1 MRKKGIAIMKMKF
14 RNLKIHQKIL
24 FSNTILFIIPCL
36 ILSICLFYFMQRKGN
51 IQLNESRLVI
61 LRQIDENLEDIF
73 EEIVPFSNYFICNTD
88 INKII
93 SRDSYPSDF
102 QEMNALKEIRNY
114 FSNCRI
120 IYSNLDY
127 NIQILGFN
135 GKNYSLEDMGE
146 TAITYPDIE
155 KIKKESWYPALQ
167 ECSSAIR
174 YIPAYRSEELQKA
187 SQESIIY
194 AVKLIKN
201 LNSGR
206 EVALLSI
213 EIDQTLIQELFA
225 RGMNPHNPHFFIMD
239 ETGKIFSS
247 TQEDLVGKNI
257 SLDTYIHKLTENS
270 YGYFPARI
278 NGVLS
283 QVCFVT
289 NRTTGWK
296 LVMYDEQKGLG
307 WANNQMIILILS
319 ISVLYLLLT
328 VLMSFYNSKYISTP
342 VQKLKSDMDI
352 AEKGNLSVRATI
364 ESEDEFGELGKQ
376 FNSMLNTIENLITE
390 LEEKEEEQR
399 TLELNALQA
408 QINPHFLYNTLASI
422 RFLIEMDMPEK
433 ADESLVALVKL
444 LRRTFSESRKL
455 ITVKE
460 ELSAVENYLILMCNR
475 YQGTF
480 EWDISVGKEA
490 EECLIPRISIQPLV
504 ENSISHGFCSK
515 TETGHI
521 QITGSIC
528 GKDVIIRV
536 IDDGIGGDSTKIQQ
550 MIDQGLGIR
559 KTEQFNGVGVRN
571 VHERLKLFFGE
582 HYGLSVSNVQPEGIC
597 INIRIPLHYMPE
609 HGQHP
614 ESKKE
619 RL

>member
-1 MRKKGIAIMKMKF
+1 MKRKF

-24 FSNTILFIIPCL
+24 FSNTILFILPCL

-61 LRQIDENLEDIF
+61 LRQIDENLEGIF
-73 EEIVPFSNYFICNTD
+73 EGIVLLSNYFACNTD

-93 SRDSYPSDF
+93 SRDSFSSDYK
-102 QEMNALKEIRNY
+102 EMSALKEIKESFNN
-114 FSNCRI
+114 SRI
-120 IYSNLDY
+120 VYSNLNY
-127 NIQILGFN
+127 NLQILGFN
-135 GKNYSLEDMGE
+135 GKNYSPKD
-146 TAITYPDIE
+146 TADTNVIYPDIE
-155 KIKKESWYPALQ
+155 KMKTEDWYPSLQ
-167 ECSSAIR
+167 QHSNAIH
-174 YIPAYRSEELQKA
+174 YIPAYRSNELQKTA
-187 SQESIIY
+187 QEGIIY

-213 EIDQTLIQELFA
+213 EIDNKIIQQLFVQ
-225 RGMNPHNPHFFIMD
+225 GMNGHNPQFFLMD

-247 TQEDLVGKNI
+247 TKEELVGKNI

-270 YGYFPARI
+270 YGYFPAKI
-278 NGVLS
+278 NGTLS

-296 LVMYDEQKGLG
+296 LVMFDDQKGLG
-307 WANNQMIILILS
+307 WANNQLIILILS

-328 VLMSFYNSKYISTP
+328 VLMSFYNSKYISMP
-342 VQKLKSDMDI
+342 VQKLKSDMDM

-376 FNSMLNTIENLITE
+376 FNSMLNRIERLISE
-390 LEEKEEEQR
+390 LAEKEEEQR
-399 TLELNALQA
+399 ALELNALQA

-444 LRRTFSESRKL
+444 LRKTFSESRKL

-460 ELSAVENYLILMCNR
+460 ELLAVENYLILMCNR
-475 YQGTF
+475 YRGTF
-480 EWDISVGKEA
+480 EWDINVEKEA

-504 ENSISHGFCSK
+504 ENSISHGFCGK

-521 QITGSIC
+521 QINGNVC
-528 GKDVIIRV
+528 GEDVIIQV
-536 IDDGIGGDSTKIQQ
+536 IDDGIGGDSAKIQR
-550 MIDQGLGIR
+550 MIDQDLGIR
-559 KTEQFNGVGVRN
+559 KMEQFNGVGLRN

-582 HYGLSVSNVQPEGIC
+582 HYGLSIFDVQPEGIC
-597 INIRIPLHYMPE
+597 IDIRIPLHYIPE
-609 HGQHP
+609 HEP
-614 ESKKE
+614 YKESRKE